1 MKHFKHAS
9 ETLAKTREKHL
20 NTIATHTQHAD
31 KNTCNIY
38 VKHMQ
43 YPDKHTCNI
52 RLKKKQMKHW
62 EQICVIL
69 IIHMKHLHIPLKYPK
84 HTFATYVFRAT
95 GGRDE
100 LM

>member
-52 RLKKKQMKHW
+52 RLKKKTDETLGTDLCHPDHPY
-62 EQICVIL
+62 ETL
-69 IIHMKHLHIPLKYPK
+69 T
-84 HTFATYVFRAT
+84 HTSEISETYLCNIRFQGNGRA
-95 GGRDE
+95 R
-100 LM
+100 